1 MLAAM
6 QCLPDA
12 LAYRS
17 RHHPVTVLRL
27 RLFDLACKPNGSCS
41 RLRCVASASIDGK
54 VDHQV
59 TAEELHFT
67 GIADWIDHRKV
78 PA

>member
-1 MLAAM
+1 M
-6 QCLPDA
+6 QRLPDA

-17 RHHPVTVLRL
+17 RHHPVTVLPL
-27 RLFDLACKPNGSCS
+27 RLIDLACKPNGSCS
-41 RLRCVASASIDGK
+41 GRRRAAIASVDGK
-54 VDHQV
+54 VDQQV

-67 GIADWIDHRKV
+67 GIDDWIDHRKV